1 MVTLLYCQDMKYDR
15 GELDLTRKIDELT
28 ETIEGYKVLVKMQKD
43 ELWKL
48 KQASAKLDKANN
60 LLQGYEK
67 VIGDL
72 TNKLRQKDS

>member
-1 MVTLLYCQDMKYDR
+1 MLYCQDMKDDR

>member
-1 MVTLLYCQDMKYDR
+1 MKDDR

>member
-1 MVTLLYCQDMKYDR
+1 MKDDR

-60 LLQGYEK
+60 LLQGYDK

-72 TNKLRQKDS
+72 TNKLRQKAS

>member
-1 MVTLLYCQDMKYDR
+1 MKDDR

-60 LLQGYEK
+60 LFQGYEK

>member
-1 MVTLLYCQDMKYDR
+1 MENFTASLNYINTFNNVSLMIGNSLMLENDIELYGLFGGLSKGPFTFMF
-15 GELDLTRKIDELT
+15 E
-28 ETIEGYKVLVKMQKD
+28 
-43 ELWKL
+43 
-48 KQASAKLDKANN
+48 LDKANN

>member
-1 MVTLLYCQDMKYDR
+1 MKDDR

-28 ETIEGYKVLVKMQKD
+28 ETIEGYKVLVKLQKD